1 VTVVSSEPTPQD
13 LTEHLRSILRSTTDA
28 VVSVAAIDP
37 EALVDGAEAHGVL
50 PLVAARLLPRRDLP
64 GGLTHRLEEG
74 ARRAI
79 VDDLVQETELRRLL
93 QAFAAAG
100 LRPVLMKGAHLAY
113 AYYERPDLRP
123 RVDTDVLVA
132 RGQEALAARELDRLG
147 YAPREQ
153 SHGDLVSYQSAYA
166 LTRNAATLHVVDLH
180 WRIANPQRFGQV
192 LSYEDAS
199 AAAVPVPALG
209 PDARGL
215 SPVHALLIACVHPVA
230 HHANHHCLLW
240 QHDIHLV
247 ASRFGDE
254 DWRAFAAAA
263 RTGGVAGVCR
273 SSLARAFEDFGLTVP
288 RDAWFALVD
297 SSGSDAGTSAYL
309 VGGRRHVQRV
319 WWDLSSLPTW
329 HERSRLLRQHLF
341 PSAQYMRQVYAP
353 SSGAP
358 LPWLY
363 ARRVWHGAQKWLAR
377 S

>member
-1 VTVVSSEPTPQD
+1 VVSSDPTSD
-13 LTEHLRSILRSTTDA
+13 ELTEHLKSILRSPAGAA
-28 VVSVAAIDP
+28 VPLPEIDP
-37 EALVDGAEAHGVL
+37 DALVSSAEAHAVL

-64 GGLTHRLEEG
+64 GALAHRLEDA
-74 ARRAI
+74 ARLAV
-79 VDDLVQETELRRLL
+79 VDDLVQEAELKRLI
-93 QAFAAAG
+93 QAFAAG

-113 AYYERPDLRP
+113 TYYERPDLRP
-123 RVDTDVLVA
+123 RVDTDLLVA
-132 RGQEALAARELDRLG
+132 RGDEAAAARELQRLG

-166 LTRNAATLHVVDLH
+166 LTRNGATLHVVDLH

-192 LSYEDAS
+192 LSYDDAS
-199 AAAVPVPALG
+199 AAAVPVPSLT
-209 PDARGL
+209 PDARAL

-230 HHANHHCLLW
+230 HHANQHCLLW
-240 QHDIHLV
+240 QYDIHLV
-247 ASRFGDE
+247 ASRFDDE
-254 DWRAFAAAA
+254 DWREFAAAA
-263 RTGGVAGVCR
+263 RAGGVAGVCR
-273 SSLARAFEDFGLTVP
+273 ASLARAFDDFGLSVP

-297 SSGSDAGTSAYL
+297 STGADAATSAYL
-309 VGGRRHVQRV
+309 AGGRRHVQRV
-319 WWDLSSLPTW
+319 WWDLQSLSTW

-377 S
+377 T